1 MLTIIENGEIYA
13 PSSKGVNNILLTE
26 NKVLKIGVKREHVE
40 ALGIEFEVIDADGC
54 VVTPGFIDPHQ
65 HLLGG
70 SGEKGFSSQTPEISA
85 TEIIESG
92 ITTVIGCL
100 GVDTTMKT
108 MAGLLAKAK
117 ALKEEGLNA
126 YIWSGGYDVPP
137 TTITD
142 SVRNDIMFI
151 EEVIGAGEIAISD
164 ERSTDH
170 IPHELARLVID
181 THNGGMLSRKAGV
194 THFHVGKTED
204 RLKSLRKLL
213 DEFPIKPE
221 WIYPTHITR
230 SEELMKEAIELAAN
244 GSFVDM
250 DTVDEDLPKWLRF
263 YLDNGGKPEQLT
275 ISTDASITS
284 PKNLFEQIRICI
296 LEHNFSLAEILPC
309 ATANTAKVL
318 KLKDKGEIAE
328 NKSADILILDK
339 DTLAIRDVICG
350 GRRLFRDGSLAFK
363 ERFLKESN
371 RSVILKGEKELK
383 SVNDPGE
390 SDE

>member
-263 YLDNGGKPEQLT
+263 YLENGGKPEQLT

-296 LEHNFSLAEILPC
+296 LEHNFSLAEILPLI
-309 ATANTAKVL
+309 TANTAKVL